1 MIFNNFLSFNSI
13 GTGEVV
19 HGLLFIH
26 NSLTKA
32 VLFQICTLAVVETAK
47 LALNYNDNSDSVSFG
62 GGKVGNMSDCGSR
75 GSPGYSG
82 RRRPHSSGR
91 TVAYLRREQR
101 AQGSPAGSPR
111 LRVKSMRIDPAL
123 IQQKRLLVQQQQ
135 QQNPEPLSGS
145 SPQKKSQLDSN
156 NNKVSYKPKC
166 KHCFRGCY
174 KCTKI
179 VRTGPCQ
186 ASPITAQSVGNNP
199 QKDLLPKT
207 FDTFLYFANGT
218 VLGQRKRPSMS
229 QLKRRSRR
237 SLDTVYEEDEG
248 QC

>member
-1 MIFNNFLSFNSI
+1 M
-13 GTGEVV
+13 
-19 HGLLFIH
+19 
-26 NSLTKA
+26 
-32 VLFQICTLAVVETAK
+32 
-47 LALNYNDNSDSVSFG
+47 
-62 GGKVGNMSDCGSR
+62 
-75 GSPGYSG
+75 
-82 RRRPHSSGR
+82 
-91 TVAYLRREQR
+91 AYLRREQR

-135 QQNPEPLSGS
+135 QNPEPLSGS
-145 SPQKKSQLDSN
+145 SQKKSQLDSN

-179 VRTGPCQ
+179 VRTSAGPCQ
-186 ASPITAQSVGNNP
+186 APPITAQNVGNNSITNP

-237 SLDTVYEEDEG
+237 SLDTVYEEEEG

>member
-1 MIFNNFLSFNSI
+1 M
-13 GTGEVV
+13 
-19 HGLLFIH
+19 
-26 NSLTKA
+26 
-32 VLFQICTLAVVETAK
+32 VETAK

-75 GSPGYSG
+75 GSPGSSG

-179 VRTGPCQ
+179 VRTSAGPCQ
-186 ASPITAQSVGNNP
+186 APPITAQNVGNNSITNP

-248 QC
+248 EF

>member
-1 MIFNNFLSFNSI
+1 MPQDSSI
-13 GTGEVV
+13 I
-19 HGLLFIH
+19 L
-26 NSLTKA
+26 LTKA

-62 GGKVGNMSDCGSR
+62 GGKAGVGNMSDCGSS
-75 GSPGYSG
+75 GS

-135 QQNPEPLSGS
+135 QNPEPLSGS
-145 SPQKKSQLDSN
+145 SQKKSQLDSN
-156 NNKVSYKPKC
+156 NNKVSFKPKC

-179 VRTGPCQ
+179 VRT
-186 ASPITAQSVGNNP
+186 SPITAQNVGNNSITNP

-237 SLDTVYEEDEG
+237 SLDTVYEEEEG
-248 QC
+248 EC

>member
-1 MIFNNFLSFNSI
+1 MRQDSSI
-13 GTGEVV
+13 I
-19 HGLLFIH
+19 L
-26 NSLTKA
+26 LTKA
-32 VLFQICTLAVVETAK
+32 ILFQICTLAVVETAK

-62 GGKVGNMSDCGSR
+62 GGKAGVGNMSDCGSR
-75 GSPGYSG
+75 SAGGSSAS

-135 QQNPEPLSGS
+135 QNPEPLSGS
-145 SPQKKSQLDSN
+145 SQKKSQLDSN
-156 NNKVSYKPKC
+156 NNKVSFKPKC